1 VKWIEKRVEFKVIE
15 TGSLNLLYGSLE
27 ECILGHSKCPV
38 LLAMIEAVVLKLIPD
53 VPNGRD
59 EGI

>member
-38 LLAMIEAVVLKLIPD
+38 LAMIEAVVLKLIPD
-53 VPNGRD
+53 VPDGRD